1 MSGTNKQS
9 QVLVLNL
16 IEILGYREALLFT
29 KKIIHLRSEKN
40 LCPSD
45 SAHTPSLVP
54 GAKPP
59 DDWDGQ

>member
-29 KKIIHLRSEKN
+29 KQNVDLRSEKI
-40 LCPSD
+40 LSFRQRSHPVVGPRCE
-45 SAHTPSLVP
+45 ATR
-54 GAKPP
+54 
-59 DDWDGQ
+59 

>member
-9 QVLVLNL
+9 QNQVLNL
-16 IEILGYREALLFT
+16 IEILGYGEALLFT
-29 KKIIHLRSEKN
+29 KQNVDYLGKN
-40 LCPSD
+40 YCPSD

-59 DDWDGQ
+59 DDWDGK

>member
-9 QVLVLNL
+9 QIQVLNL
-16 IEILGYREALLFT
+16 IEILGYGEALLFT
-29 KKIIHLRSEKN
+29 KQNVDYLGKN
-40 LCPSD
+40 YCPSD